1 MNITHYVD
9 ENDNALTNL
18 NGVIGTLTAHDTY
31 VLKHY
36 MSEAKPNSLYVET
49 GSYLGC
55 SGILA
60 GLVMKGESL
69 VYCHDIW
76 VCNMN
81 ELSID
86 SGIPP
91 IVDDY
96 FYQFYKN
103 VRDNKLQHKV
113 IPIRGDSK
121 YTLGIHEDKSI
132 DLAFIDGDHSYEG
145 ALNDLQAIYPKM
157 KSDGVILCHDCRPNS
172 QVLKAITEFATSK
185 GILNAEGFI
194 GSSIVSINLKQD
206 LE

>member
-1 MNITHYVD
+1 M
-9 ENDNALTNL
+9 
-18 NGVIGTLTAHDTY
+18 
-31 VLKHY
+31 
-36 MSEAKPNSLYVET
+36 
-49 GSYLGC
+49 
-55 SGILA
+55 
-60 GLVMKGESL
+60 
-69 VYCHDIW
+69 
-76 VCNMN
+76 
-81 ELSID
+81 
-86 SGIPP
+86 
-91 IVDDY
+91 
-96 FYQFYKN
+96 
-103 VRDNKLQHKV
+103 RDNKLQHKV

>member
-96 FYQFYKN
+96 FY
-103 VRDNKLQHKV
+103 
-113 IPIRGDSK
+113 
-121 YTLGIHEDKSI
+121 
-132 DLAFIDGDHSYEG
+132 
-145 ALNDLQAIYPKM
+145 
-157 KSDGVILCHDCRPNS
+157 
-172 QVLKAITEFATSK
+172 
-185 GILNAEGFI
+185 
-194 GSSIVSINLKQD
+194 
-206 LE
+206 